1 MTSVRLLVA
10 DDHPVFRFGLRAL
23 VQAELELEL
32 VGEAATGEEAI
43 ALAEQLRPDVLLLDL
58 NMPGLNGIEVAR
70 HLQVVDRSIGILVLT
85 MLEDD
90 DSIFAAM
97 RAGARGYVLKG
108 AGREETLQAIRTV
121 AAGGAIFSPGVAER
135 LLRYFAASRLGVL
148 GATRPEPF
156 PALSERE
163 REVLEFIAAGLTN
176 AAIAE
181 RLSLSLKTVRNHVS
195 AVLGKLEVV
204 SRAEAIVRA
213 RQAGLGAPAP
223 GLPASIGSGSGA
235 VSPWMTEPLGSSAT
249 RHRQPGRPTTDE
261 ARLLTAREREVA
273 DLLRQGAS
281 NSQIAE
287 ALVISERT
295 VEAHIASLLG
305 KMGLNSRVQLALW
318 AAGQGRADQAPD

>member
-23 VQAELELEL
+23 VQAEPELEL
-32 VGEAATGEEAI
+32 VGEAATGQEAI

-58 NMPGLNGIEVAR
+58 NMPDPNGIEVAR
-70 HLQVVDRSIGILVLT
+70 HLQMLGLPVGVLVLT

-121 AAGGAIFSPGVAER
+121 AAGGAIFSPGVADR
-135 LLRYFAASRLGVL
+135 LLRYFAVPPPGLAGT
-148 GATRPEPF
+148 AWPEPF
-156 PALSERE
+156 PELSERE
-163 REVLEFIAAGLTN
+163 REVLELIAAGLTN

-195 AVLGKLEVV
+195 AVLGKLQVGT
-204 SRAEAIVRA
+204 RTEAIVRA
-213 RQAGLGAPAP
+213 REAGLGAPAP
-223 GLPASIGSGSGA
+223 GPPPRA
-235 VSPWMTEPLGSSAT
+235 
-249 RHRQPGRPTTDE
+249 PGRSRLVPPGMAASVAAPAHQAQPARRSVDE
-261 ARLLTAREREVA
+261 AGLLTAREREVA
-273 DLLRQGAS
+273 GLLGQGGS
-281 NSQIAE
+281 NREIAE

-295 VEAHIASLLG
+295 VEAHIASLLA
-305 KMGLNSRVQLALW
+305 KTGLSSRVQLALW
-318 AAGQGRADQAPD
+318 AAEQGRADQAPG

>member
-1 MTSVRLLVA
+1 MTPVRLLVA

-23 VQAELELEL
+23 VQAEAELEL
-32 VGEAATGEEAI
+32 VGEAATGREAI
-43 ALAEQLRPDVLLLDL
+43 ALAEQLRPDVILLDL

-70 HLQVVDRSIGILVLT
+70 QLQGLGLPLGILVLT

-135 LLRYFAASRLGVL
+135 LLRYFASSQPGLAGT
-148 GATRPEPF
+148 ARPEPF
-156 PALSERE
+156 PELSERE
-163 REVLEFIAAGLTN
+163 GEVLELIAAGLTN

-195 AVLGKLEVV
+195 AVLGKLQVV
-204 SRAEAIVRA
+204 TRTEAIVRA
-213 RQAGLGAPAP
+213 REAGLGAPAP
-223 GLPASIGSGSGA
+223 GPPASG
-235 VSPWMTEPLGSSAT
+235 
-249 RHRQPGRPTTDE
+249 PGRSGLVPTWPDAATGASGHE
-261 ARLLTAREREVA
+261 AQPVRRTVDKAGLLTARERQVA
-273 DLLRQGAS
+273 GLLGQGGS
-281 NSQIAE
+281 NRQIAE

-295 VEAHIASLLG
+295 VEAHIASLLA
-305 KMGLNSRVQLALW
+305 KTGLSSRVQLALW
-318 AAGQGRADQAPD
+318 AAEQGRADEASG